1 MYYPKPDKDSSTIII
16 RVMCAIVF
24 VLFTWGW
31 LYFFQADALAMTQHV
46 MSGGLTHYNRLVGAI
61 IITAV
66 LMILQYIVNGVTKLN
81 KRFHALTY
89 VPSMLLL
96 AMLTDVSQTIDKGIS
111 LSRSFGLVAF
121 FAVAWVVLI
130 FFVRQ
135 YENVVKEFHIPFFS
149 RSMWLNMLMM
159 VAMITC
165 VAWIGNT
172 NAVFQYRM
180 KVEGHLMRGEYLQA
194 RKVGLKSLESDADL
208 MMLRMYALA
217 RCNELG
223 EHLFEYPITGNS
235 SQILPTSGKTK
246 MLLCPTDSIYKFMGA
261 RPAVPMEPDR
271 YLAMLQRRDSVNN
284 MAIADYLLCGY
295 LIDKQLDRFAQEIPR
310 YYPMKANLPKH
321 YCEALALYAHSRSNP
336 SVVYQ
341 VPEVEENYANY
352 QEMKRQYRDPKERKT
367 RVSEEYRGT
376 YWYYYDFE

>member
-1 MYYPKPDKDSSTIII
+1 
-16 RVMCAIVF
+16 
-24 VLFTWGW
+24 
-31 LYFFQADALAMTQHV
+31 
-46 MSGGLTHYNRLVGAI
+46 
-61 IITAV
+61 
-66 LMILQYIVNGVTKLN
+66 
-81 KRFHALTY
+81 
-89 VPSMLLL
+89 
-96 AMLTDVSQTIDKGIS
+96 
-111 LSRSFGLVAF
+111 
-121 FAVAWVVLI
+121 
-130 FFVRQ
+130 
-135 YENVVKEFHIPFFS
+135 
-149 RSMWLNMLMM
+149 MWMNLLMM
-159 VAMITC
+159 SAMIIC

-180 KVEGHLMRGEYLQA
+180 KVEGHLMRGEYHQA
-194 RKVGLKSLESDADL
+194 RKVGQKSLESDADL

>member
-16 RVMCAIVF
+16 RMMCAIVF

-46 MSGGLTHYNRLVGAI
+46 LSGGLTHYNRLVGAI

-96 AMLTDVSQTIDKGIS
+96 AMLTDVSQTIDKGVS
-111 LSRSFGLVAF
+111 LSRPFWLVAF

-180 KVEGHLMRGEYLQA
+180 KVEGHLMRGEYHQA
-194 RKVGLKSLESDADL
+194 RKVGQKSLESDADL

-217 RCNELG
+217 HCNELG
-223 EHLFEYPITGNS
+223 EHIFEYPITGNS
-235 SQILPTSGKTK
+235 SDILPTNGQTK
-246 MLLCPTDSIYKFMGA
+246 MLLYPTDSLYRFMGA
-261 RPAVPMEPDR
+261 RPAVPMEPER
-271 YLAMLQRRDSVNN
+271 YLAMLQRRDSVNHI
-284 MAIADYLLCGY
+284 AIADYLLCGY
-295 LIDKQLDRFAQEIPR
+295 LIDKQLDRFAQEISH
-310 YYPMKANLPKH
+310 YYPLNAQLPKH
-321 YCEALALYAHSRSNP
+321 YREALTLYTHSRSNP
-336 SVVYQ
+336 SVVYR

-352 QEMKRQYRDPKERKT
+352 QELKKQYRDPMEQKT

-376 YWYYYDFE
+376 YWYFYDYE

>member
-16 RVMCAIVF
+16 RMMCAIVF

-46 MSGGLTHYNRLVGAI
+46 LSGGLTHYNRLVGAI

-66 LMILQYIVNGVTKLN
+66 LMILQHIVNGVTKLN

-180 KVEGHLMRGEYLQA
+180 KVEGHLMRGEYHQA
-194 RKVGLKSLESDADL
+194 RKVGQKSLESDADL

-261 RPAVPMEPDR
+261 RPAVPMEPER
-271 YLAMLQRRDSVNN
+271 YLAMLQRRDSVNHI
-284 MAIADYLLCGY
+284 AIADYLLCGY
-295 LIDKQLDRFAQEIPR
+295 LIDKQLDRFAQEISH
-310 YYPMKANLPKH
+310 YYPLNAQLPKH
-321 YCEALALYAHSRSNP
+321 YREALTLYTHSRSNP

-341 VPEVEENYANY
+341 VPEVEENYENY
-352 QEMKRQYRDPKERKT
+352 QELKKQYRDPMEQKT

-376 YWYYYDFE
+376 YWYFYDYE

>member
-16 RVMCAIVF
+16 RMMCAIVF

-96 AMLTDVSQTIDKGIS
+96 ALLTDVSQTIDKGIS

-135 YENVVKEFHIPFFS
+135 YEKVVKEFHIPFFS

-159 VAMITC
+159 VVMITC

-261 RPAVPMEPDR
+261 RPAVPMEPER
-271 YLAMLQRRDSVNN
+271 YLAMLQRRDSVNHI
-284 MAIADYLLCGY
+284 AIADYLLCGY
-295 LIDKQLDRFAQEIPR
+295 LIDKQLDRFAQEISH
-310 YYPMKANLPKH
+310 YYPLNAQLPKH
-321 YCEALALYAHSRSNP
+321 YREALTLYTHSRSNP
-336 SVVYQ
+336 SVVYR

-352 QEMKRQYRDPKERKT
+352 QELKKQYRDPMEQKT

-376 YWYYYDFE
+376 YWYFYDYE

>member
-16 RVMCAIVF
+16 RMMCAIVF

-135 YENVVKEFHIPFFS
+135 YKNVAKEFHIPFFS

-180 KVEGHLMRGEYLQA
+180 KVEGHLMRGEYHQA

-208 MMLRMYALA
+208 MMLRMYTLA
-217 RCNELG
+217 HCNELG
-223 EHLFEYPITGNS
+223 EHIFEYPITGNS
-235 SQILPTSGKTK
+235 SDILPTNGQTK
-246 MLLCPTDSIYKFMGA
+246 MLLYPTDSLYRFMGA
-261 RPAVPMEPDR
+261 RPAVPMEPER
-271 YLAMLQRRDSVNN
+271 YLAMLQRRDSVNHI
-284 MAIADYLLCGY
+284 AIADYLLCGY
-295 LIDKQLDRFAQEIPR
+295 LIDKQLDRFAQEISH
-310 YYPMKANLPKH
+310 YYPLNAQLPKH
-321 YCEALALYAHSRSNP
+321 YREALTLYTHSRSNP
-336 SVVYQ
+336 SVVYR

-352 QEMKRQYRDPKERKT
+352 QELKKQYRDPMEQKT

-376 YWYYYDFE
+376 YWYFYDYE

>member
-16 RVMCAIVF
+16 RMMCAIVF

-46 MSGGLTHYNRLVGAI
+46 LSGGLTHYNRLVGAI

-180 KVEGHLMRGEYLQA
+180 KVEGHLMRGEYHQA
-194 RKVGLKSLESDADL
+194 RKVGQKSLESDADL
-208 MMLRMYALA
+208 MMLRMYTLA
-217 RCNELG
+217 HCNELG
-223 EHLFEYPITGNS
+223 EHIFEYPITGNS
-235 SQILPTSGKTK
+235 SDILPTNGQTK
-246 MLLCPTDSIYKFMGA
+246 MLLYPTDSLYRFMGA
-261 RPAVPMEPDR
+261 RPAVPMEPER
-271 YLAMLQRRDSVNN
+271 YLSMLQRRDSVNHI
-284 MAIADYLLCGY
+284 AIADYLLCGY
-295 LIDKQLDRFAQEIPR
+295 LIDKQLDRFAQEISH
-310 YYPMKANLPKH
+310 YYPLNAQLPKH
-321 YCEALALYAHSRSNP
+321 YREALTLYTHSRSNP
-336 SVVYQ
+336 SVVYR

-352 QEMKRQYRDPKERKT
+352 QELKKQYRDPMEQKT

-376 YWYYYDFE
+376 YWYFYDYE

>member
-16 RVMCAIVF
+16 RMMCAIVF

-46 MSGGLTHYNRLVGAI
+46 LSGGLTHYNRLVGAI

-180 KVEGHLMRGEYLQA
+180 KVEGHLMRGEYHQA
-194 RKVGLKSLESDADL
+194 RKVGQKSLESDADL

-235 SQILPTSGKTK
+235 SLILPTSGKTK

-261 RPAVPMEPDR
+261 RPAVPMEPER
-271 YLAMLQRRDSVNN
+271 YLAMLQRRDSVNHI
-284 MAIADYLLCGY
+284 AIADYLLCGY
-295 LIDKQLDRFAQEIPR
+295 LIDKQLDRFAQEISH
-310 YYPMKANLPKH
+310 YYPLNAQLPKH
-321 YCEALALYAHSRSNP
+321 YREALTLYTHSRSNP

-352 QEMKRQYRDPKERKT
+352 QELKKQYRDPMEQKT

-376 YWYYYDFE
+376 YWYFYDYE

>member
-1 MYYPKPDKDSSTIII
+1 MNYSKSDKGSSTIII
-16 RVMCAIVF
+16 RVMCATIF

-46 MSGGLTHYNRLVGAI
+46 LSDGLTHYNRFVGAL
-61 IITAV
+61 IITAI
-66 LMILQYIVNGVTKLN
+66 LMILQYVINNTTKLN

-89 VPSMLLL
+89 MPSMLLL
-96 AMLTDVSQTIDKGIS
+96 AMLTDISQTIDNGIS
-111 LSRSFGLVAF
+111 ISRSIWLVVV
-121 FAVAWVVLI
+121 FAVIWGAMI

-135 YENVVKEFHIPFFS
+135 YENVDKEFHIPLFS
-149 RSMWLNMLMM
+149 RSMWMNLLMM
-159 VAMITC
+159 SAMIIC
-165 VAWIGNT
+165 VGWIGNT

-180 KVEGHLMRGEYLQA
+180 KVEGHLMRGEYHQA
-194 RKVGLKSLESDADL
+194 RKVGQKSLESDADL

-271 YLAMLQRRDSVNN
+271 YLAMLQRRDSVNSQ
-284 MAIADYLLCGY
+284 AIADYLLCGY
-295 LIDKQLDRFAQEIPR
+295 LIDKQIDRFAQEVSH
-310 YYPMKANLPKH
+310 YYPLDTHLPKH
-321 YCEALALYAHSRSNP
+321 YREALTLYCHSRSNP
-336 SVVYQ
+336 VVTYSVPV
-341 VPEVEENYANY
+341 VEEDYANY
-352 QEMKRQYRDPKERKT
+352 QELKKQYRDPLERKT

-376 YWYYYDFE
+376 YWYYYEYQ

>member
-16 RVMCAIVF
+16 RMMCAIVF

-180 KVEGHLMRGEYLQA
+180 KVEGHLMRGEYHQA
-194 RKVGLKSLESDADL
+194 RKVGQKSLESDADL

>member
-16 RVMCAIVF
+16 RMMCAIVF

-96 AMLTDVSQTIDKGIS
+96 ALLTDVSQTIDKGIS

-135 YENVVKEFHIPFFS
+135 YEKVVKEFHIPFFS

-180 KVEGHLMRGEYLQA
+180 KVEGHLMRGEYHQA
-194 RKVGLKSLESDADL
+194 RKVGQKSLESDADL
-208 MMLRMYALA
+208 MMLRMYTLA
-217 RCNELG
+217 HCNELG
-223 EHLFEYPITGNS
+223 EHIFEYPITGNS
-235 SQILPTSGKTK
+235 SDILPTNGQTK
-246 MLLCPTDSIYKFMGA
+246 MLLYPTDSLYRFMGA
-261 RPAVPMEPDR
+261 RPAVPMEPER
-271 YLAMLQRRDSVNN
+271 YLAMLQRRDSVNHI
-284 MAIADYLLCGY
+284 AIADYLLCGY
-295 LIDKQLDRFAQEIPR
+295 LIDKQLDRFAQEISH
-310 YYPMKANLPKH
+310 YYPLNAQLPKH
-321 YCEALALYAHSRSNP
+321 YREALTLYTHSRSNP
-336 SVVYQ
+336 SVVYR

-352 QEMKRQYRDPKERKT
+352 QELKKQYRDPMEQKT

-376 YWYYYDFE
+376 YWYFYDYE

>member
-16 RVMCAIVF
+16 RMMCAIVF

-46 MSGGLTHYNRLVGAI
+46 LSGGLTHYNRLVGAI

-180 KVEGHLMRGEYLQA
+180 KVEGHLMRGDYLQA

-352 QEMKRQYRDPKERKT
+352 QEMKRQYRDPMEQKT

-376 YWYYYDFE
+376 YWYFYDYE

>member
-16 RVMCAIVF
+16 RMMCAIVF

-121 FAVAWVVLI
+121 FAVVWVVLI

-135 YENVVKEFHIPFFS
+135 YENVAKEFHIPFFS

-180 KVEGHLMRGEYLQA
+180 KVEGHLMRGEYHQA

-208 MMLRMYALA
+208 MMLRMYTLA
-217 RCNELG
+217 HCNELG
-223 EHLFEYPITGNS
+223 EHIFEYPITGNS
-235 SQILPTSGKTK
+235 SDILPTNGQTK
-246 MLLCPTDSIYKFMGA
+246 MLLYPTDSLYRFMGA
-261 RPAVPMEPDR
+261 RPAVPMEPER
-271 YLAMLQRRDSVNN
+271 YLAMLQRRDSVNHI
-284 MAIADYLLCGY
+284 AIADYLLCGY
-295 LIDKQLDRFAQEIPR
+295 LIDKQLDRFAQEISH
-310 YYPMKANLPKH
+310 YYPLNAQLPKH
-321 YCEALALYAHSRSNP
+321 YREALTLYTHSRSNP
-336 SVVYQ
+336 SVVYR

-352 QEMKRQYRDPKERKT
+352 QELKKQYRDPMEQKT

-376 YWYYYDFE
+376 YWYFYDYE

>member
-16 RVMCAIVF
+16 RMMCAIVF

-89 VPSMLLL
+89 MPSMLLL
-96 AMLTDVSQTIDKGIS
+96 AMLTDISQTIDNGIS
-111 LSRSFGLVAF
+111 ISRSIWLVVV
-121 FAVAWVVLI
+121 FAVIWGAMI

-135 YENVVKEFHIPFFS
+135 YENVDKEFHIPLFS
-149 RSMWLNMLMM
+149 RSMWMNLLMM
-159 VAMITC
+159 SAMIIC

-180 KVEGHLMRGEYLQA
+180 KVEGHLMRGEYHQA
-194 RKVGLKSLESDADL
+194 RKVGQKSLESDADL

>member
-16 RVMCAIVF
+16 RMMCAIVF

-96 AMLTDVSQTIDKGIS
+96 ALLTDVSQTIDKGIS

-135 YENVVKEFHIPFFS
+135 YEKVVKEFHIPFFS

-159 VAMITC
+159 VVMITC

-172 NAVFQYRM
+172 NAVFLYRM
-180 KVEGHLMRGEYLQA
+180 KVEGHLMRGEYHQA
-194 RKVGLKSLESDADL
+194 RKVGQKSLESDADL
-208 MMLRMYALA
+208 MMLRMYVLA
-217 RCNELG
+217 HCNELG
-223 EHLFEYPITGNS
+223 EHIFEYPITGNS
-235 SQILPTSGKTK
+235 SDILPTNGQTK
-246 MLLCPTDSIYKFMGA
+246 MLLYPTDSLYRFMGA
-261 RPAVPMEPDR
+261 RPAVPMEPER
-271 YLAMLQRRDSVNN
+271 YLTMLQRRDSVNYI
-284 MAIADYLLCGY
+284 AIADYLLCGY
-295 LIDKQLDRFAQEIPR
+295 LIDKQLDRFAQEISH
-310 YYPMKANLPKH
+310 YYPLNAQLPKH
-321 YCEALALYAHSRSNP
+321 YREALTLYTHSRSNP
-336 SVVYQ
+336 SVVYR

-352 QEMKRQYRDPKERKT
+352 QELKKQYQDPMEQKT

-376 YWYYYDFE
+376 YWYFYDYE

>member
-16 RVMCAIVF
+16 RMMCAIVF

-66 LMILQYIVNGVTKLN
+66 LMILQYIVNGATKLN

-180 KVEGHLMRGEYLQA
+180 KVEGHLMRGEYHQA
-194 RKVGLKSLESDADL
+194 RKVGQKSLESDADL

>member
-16 RVMCAIVF
+16 RMMCAIVF

-96 AMLTDVSQTIDKGIS
+96 ALLTDVSQTIDKGIS

-159 VAMITC
+159 VVMITC

-180 KVEGHLMRGEYLQA
+180 KVEGHLMRGEYHQA
-194 RKVGLKSLESDADL
+194 RKVGQKSLESDADL

-261 RPAVPMEPDR
+261 RPAVPMEPER
-271 YLAMLQRRDSVNN
+271 YLAMLQRRDSVNHI
-284 MAIADYLLCGY
+284 AIADYLLCGY
-295 LIDKQLDRFAQEIPR
+295 LIDKQLDRFAQEISH
-310 YYPMKANLPKH
+310 YYPLNAQLPKH
-321 YCEALALYAHSRSNP
+321 YREALTLYTHSRSNP
-336 SVVYQ
+336 SVVYR

-352 QEMKRQYRDPKERKT
+352 QELKKQYQDPMEQKT

-376 YWYYYDFE
+376 YWYFYDYE

>member
-16 RVMCAIVF
+16 RMMCAIVF

-46 MSGGLTHYNRLVGAI
+46 LSGGLTHYNRLVGAI

-180 KVEGHLMRGEYLQA
+180 KVEGHLMRGDYLQA

-261 RPAVPMEPDR
+261 RPAVPMEPER

-352 QEMKRQYRDPKERKT
+352 QEMKRQYRDPKEQKT

-376 YWYYYDFE
+376 YWYFYDYE

>member
-16 RVMCAIVF
+16 RMMCAIVF

-46 MSGGLTHYNRLVGAI
+46 LSGGLTHYNRLVGAI

-180 KVEGHLMRGEYLQA
+180 KVEGHLMRGEYHQA
-194 RKVGLKSLESDADL
+194 RKVGQKSLESDADL
-208 MMLRMYALA
+208 MMLRMYTLA
-217 RCNELG
+217 HCNELG
-223 EHLFEYPITGNS
+223 EHIFEYPITGNS
-235 SQILPTSGKTK
+235 SDILPTNGQTK
-246 MLLCPTDSIYKFMGA
+246 MLLYPTDSLYRFMGA
-261 RPAVPMEPDR
+261 RPAVPMEPER
-271 YLAMLQRRDSVNN
+271 YLAMLQRRDSVNHI
-284 MAIADYLLCGY
+284 AIADYLLCGY
-295 LIDKQLDRFAQEIPR
+295 LIDKQLDRFAQEISH
-310 YYPMKANLPKH
+310 YYPLNAQLPKH
-321 YCEALALYAHSRSNP
+321 YREALTLYTHSRSNP
-336 SVVYQ
+336 SVVYR

-352 QEMKRQYRDPKERKT
+352 QELKKQYRDPMEQKT

-376 YWYYYDFE
+376 YWYFYDYE

>member
-1 MYYPKPDKDSSTIII
+1 MNYSKSDKGSSTIII
-16 RVMCAIVF
+16 RVMCATIF

-46 MSGGLTHYNRLVGAI
+46 LSDGLTHYNRFVGAL
-61 IITAV
+61 IITAI
-66 LMILQYIVNGVTKLN
+66 LMILQYVINNTTKLN

-89 VPSMLLL
+89 MPSMLLL
-96 AMLTDVSQTIDKGIS
+96 AMLTDISQTIDSGIS
-111 LSRSFGLVAF
+111 LSRSVWLVVV
-121 FAVAWVVLI
+121 FAVIWGAMI

-135 YENVVKEFHIPFFS
+135 YENVDKEFHIPLFS
-149 RSMWLNMLMM
+149 RSMWMNLLMM
-159 VAMITC
+159 SAMIIC

-180 KVEGHLMRGEYLQA
+180 KVEGHLIRGEYHQA
-194 RKVGLKSLESDADL
+194 RKVGQKSLESDADL

>member
-16 RVMCAIVF
+16 RMMCAIVF

-61 IITAV
+61 IITTV

-180 KVEGHLMRGEYLQA
+180 KVEGHLMRGEYHQA
-194 RKVGLKSLESDADL
+194 RKVGQKSLESDADL
-208 MMLRMYALA
+208 MML
-217 RCNELG
+217 
-223 EHLFEYPITGNS
+223 GNS

-261 RPAVPMEPDR
+261 RPAVPMEPER
-271 YLAMLQRRDSVNN
+271 YLAMLQRRDSVNHI
-284 MAIADYLLCGY
+284 AIADYLLCGY
-295 LIDKQLDRFAQEIPR
+295 LIDKQLDRFAQEISH
-310 YYPMKANLPKH
+310 YYPLNAQLPKH
-321 YCEALALYAHSRSNP
+321 YREALTLYTHSRSNP

-352 QEMKRQYRDPKERKT
+352 QELKKQYRDPMEQKT

-376 YWYYYDFE
+376 YWYFYDYE

>member
-16 RVMCAIVF
+16 RMMCAIVF

-66 LMILQYIVNGVTKLN
+66 LMILQYIVNGATKLN

-135 YENVVKEFHIPFFS
+135 YENVAKEFHIPFFS

-180 KVEGHLMRGEYLQA
+180 KVEGHLMRGEYHQA
-194 RKVGLKSLESDADL
+194 RKVGQKSLES
-208 MMLRMYALA
+208 
-217 RCNELG
+217 
-223 EHLFEYPITGNS
+223 EYPITGNS

-261 RPAVPMEPDR
+261 RPAVPMEPER
-271 YLAMLQRRDSVNN
+271 YLAMLQRRDSVNHI
-284 MAIADYLLCGY
+284 AIADYLLCGY
-295 LIDKQLDRFAQEIPR
+295 LIDKQLDRFAQEISH
-310 YYPMKANLPKH
+310 YYPLNAQLPKH
-321 YCEALALYAHSRSNP
+321 YREALTLYTHSRSNP

-352 QEMKRQYRDPKERKT
+352 QELKKQYRDPMEQKT

-376 YWYYYDFE
+376 YWYFYDYE